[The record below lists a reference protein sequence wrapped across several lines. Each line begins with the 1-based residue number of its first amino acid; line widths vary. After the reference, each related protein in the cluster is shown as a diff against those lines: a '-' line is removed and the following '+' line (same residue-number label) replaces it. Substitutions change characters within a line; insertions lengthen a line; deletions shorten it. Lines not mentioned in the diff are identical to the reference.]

1 MPESIS
7 VLDAPVVVIVVHQQG
22 CGACEE
28 YLPRFQNIAAKYA
41 RCIPHLVVDANDYP
55 EAADA
60 LKIAS
65 TPTTLVLRHGRMT
78 SRNLTGAAE
87 DADIE
92 KLFVAA
98 SRGME
103 CTL

>member
-1 MPESIS
+1 MAEGIS
-7 VLDAPVVVIVVHQQG
+7 VLEAPVVVLVVHQEG
-22 CGACEE
+22 CPACEE
-28 YLPRFQNIAAKYA
+28 YLPRFQRIAERYA
-41 RCIPHLVVDANDYP
+41 RCIPHLVVDANVYP
-55 EAADA
+55 DAADA
-60 LKIAS
+60 LKVES

-103 CTL
+103 CVL